1 MMPAACVAAG
11 REQQLVHKIP
21 AATCHALVWMT
32 VPTSDPAEPTT
43 RRPRV
48 DLALGVATAVTVV
61 ALILLVPELR
71 HSVGLA
77 LQGHF
82 DGLRTYIRSLGA
94 GGIALLLGLMV
105 AHAVVF
111 YPSEIVTATAG
122 YIYGFAPALG
132 LVLGGWLL
140 TALLSYALGRSIG
153 GPLLRVLLGK
163 RFSRLERAVADGG
176 ISLLLAGRLIP
187 VVPFAF
193 LGYAAGATRVSLW
206 RFSWTTVV
214 GYLPLTALVAY
225 LGSDARTLSLGN
237 PLIWVAIAA
246 AVVLL
251 LGHWVLSR
259 RQRQGVR

>member
-1 MMPAACVAAG
+1 M
-11 REQQLVHKIP
+11 QQLVHKIP
-21 AATCHALVWMT
+21 AAACHAVALMT
-32 VPTSDPAEPTT
+32 VPTTDAAEPATDRAR

-48 DLALGVATAVTVV
+48 DLALGLATAAIVV
-61 ALILLVPELR
+61 MLIVLVPQLR

-82 DGLRTYIRSLGA
+82 DALRTYIRSLGA
-94 GGIALLLGLMV
+94 GGLALLLGLMV

-132 LVLGGWLL
+132 LVIGGWLL

-153 GPLLRVLLGK
+153 GPLLRAVLGK
-163 RFSRLERAVADGG
+163 RFSRVERGVADGG

-193 LGYAAGATRVSLW
+193 LGYAAGATHVNLW
-206 RFSWTTVV
+206 RFAWTTVV
-214 GYLPLTALVAY
+214 GYLPLTVLVVY
-225 LGSDARTLSLGN
+225 LGSDARTLSIGD
-237 PLIWVAIAA
+237 PLIWVAVAA
-246 AVVLL
+246 AVLM
-251 LGHWVLSR
+251 LGAHWTVRR
-259 RQRQGVR
+259 RQRTQ

>member
-1 MMPAACVAAG
+1 VGLVTAAA
-11 REQQLVHKIP
+11 
-21 AATCHALVWMT
+21 
-32 VPTSDPAEPTT
+32 
-43 RRPRV
+43 
-48 DLALGVATAVTVV
+48 VV
-61 ALILLVPELR
+61 ALILLVPALR

-77 LQGHF
+77 LHGHF
-82 DGLRTYIRSLGA
+82 DALRTYIRSLGA

-163 RFSRLERAVADGG
+163 RFARLERGVADGG
-176 ISLLLAGRLIP
+176 ITLLLVGRLIP
-187 VVPFAF
+187 IVPFAF
-193 LGYAAGATRVSLW
+193 LGYAAGATRVNLW
-206 RFSWTTVV
+206 RFSWTTAV

-225 LGSDARTLSLGN
+225 LGSDARTLSLTN

-246 AVVLL
+246 AALL
-251 LGHWVLSR
+251 LLAHWTVSR
-259 RQRQGVR
+259 RQRRATR